1 MLVSILIGKHNV
13 MGVSEKRQPHIRAG
27 ALQHSIALSP
37 DLEAE
42 QYGFCSGAGRQQ
54 DTEDE
59 KGNILL
65 IEEVDEAGK
74 ETAGPDKKGQDQ
86 PPQ

>member
-1 MLVSILIGKHNV
+1 MLVSILIGEHNV
-13 MGVSEKRQPHIRAG
+13 MGVPEKLQPHIRAG
-27 ALQHSIALSP
+27 ALQYSIALSP
-37 DLEAE
+37 DLEAQ
-42 QYGFCSGAGRQQ
+42 QYGFCSGAGGQQ

-65 IEEVDEAGK
+65 MEEEDKAGK

>member
-13 MGVSEKRQPHIRAG
+13 MGVPEKLQPHIRAG
-27 ALQHSIALSP
+27 ALQYSIALSP
-37 DLEAE
+37 NLEAQ
-42 QYGFCSGAGRQQ
+42 QYGFCSGADGQQ

-65 IEEVDEAGK
+65 MEEEDEAGK
-74 ETAGPDKKGQDQ
+74 ETAGPDEKGQNQ